1 MMADLKTFVKN
12 IVEEVLKNK
21 YPYVLRPSTAVGRVV
36 ATASVKEGY
45 IYTVCILD
53 PDGEEDP
60 EYPEIPNVWSNV
72 KYEVGNNIAVAF
84 LDKRKKLY
92 IMGSVVI

>member
-1 MMADLKTFVKN
+1 MADLKTFVKN
-12 IVEEVLKNK
+12 IVEEVLKTK
-21 YPYVLRPSTAVGRVV
+21 YPYVLRPSMAVGQIV
-36 ATASVKEGY
+36 AAVPVEEGY
-45 IYTVCILD
+45 IYTVCILTS
-53 PDGEEDP
+53 DGKEDP